1 MTTTISQLALS
12 TDTLEVLKNFASIN
26 SNILVK
32 PGNKLTTVSPVKNVM
47 AEAVI
52 DETFET
58 EFGIWDLNK
67 FLGVVSLFK
76 SPTLTFEDK
85 YVVIEENGASV
96 QYMFSDPSLLT
107 TVNREIKMPETVLSF
122 TWNPKTFG
130 ELMKAAS
137 VMQLPDFCIRSSDHD
152 EVEAVVLDKADAS
165 SNHYS
170 IILDNA
176 TWKGNA
182 FEFFFKVEN
191 IKILPGEYTVNIT
204 EKVVSEFIH
213 TKRDI
218 KYYIALESDSTYK
231 G

>member
-1 MTTTISQLALS
+1 MTTATQLSLS
-12 TDTLEVLKNFASIN
+12 ASTLEVLKNFASIN

-47 AEAVI
+47 AEAIV
-52 DETFET
+52 DETFEN

-76 SPTLTFEDK
+76 SPSLTFEDK
-85 YVVIEENGASV
+85 CVVIEENGASV

-122 TWNPKTFG
+122 NWNPKTFN
-130 ELMKAAS
+130 ELMKAAA
-137 VMQLPDFCIRSSDHD
+137 VMQLPDFCVRNNGDA
-152 EVEAVVLDKADAS
+152 VEAVVLDKSDSS

-170 IILDNA
+170 VELGDVS
-176 TWKGNA
+176 WQGND

-213 TKRDI
+213 TSRDI
-218 KYYIALESDSTYK
+218 KYYIALESDSNYT

>member
-1 MTTTISQLALS
+1 MTTATQLALS
-12 TDTLEVLKNFASIN
+12 TSTLEILKNFASIN

-47 AEAVI
+47 AEATV
-52 DETFET
+52 DETFDT

-67 FLGVVSLFK
+67 FLGVISLFK
-76 SPTLTFEDK
+76 NPSLTFEDK
-85 YVVIEENGASV
+85 YVVIEENDASV

-122 TWNPKTFG
+122 TWDPKTFG

-137 VMQLPDFCIRSSDHD
+137 IMQLPDFCIRNDGD
-152 EVEAVVLDKADAS
+152 TVEAVVLDKADSS

-170 IILDNA
+170 VELGEV
-176 TWKGNA
+176 TWQGNS

-191 IKILPGEYTVNIT
+191 MKILPGEYTVNIT

-218 KYYIALESDSTYK
+218 KYYIALESDSNYT

>member
-1 MTTTISQLALS
+1 MSATATKLTFSPE
-12 TDTLEVLKNFASIN
+12 TLEVLKNYASIN

-47 AEAVI
+47 AEAVVP
-52 DETFET
+52 ETFDT

-67 FLGVVSLFK
+67 FLGVISLFK
-76 SPTLTFEDK
+76 NPSFTFEDK
-85 YVVIEENGASV
+85 YVLIEENDASV
-96 QYMFSDPSLLT
+96 KYFFSDPSLLT

-122 TWNPKTFG
+122 NWNPKAFG
-130 ELMKAAS
+130 ELMKAAA
-137 VMQLPDFCIRSSDHD
+137 VMQLPDFCIRNDGD
-152 EVEAVVLDKADAS
+152 MVEAVVLDKADAS
-165 SNHYS
+165 SNHYA
-170 IILDNA
+170 IELGEV
-176 TWKGNA
+176 TWQGND

-218 KYYIALESDSTYK
+218 KYYIALESDSRYN

>member
-1 MTTTISQLALS
+1 MTTATQLALS
-12 TDTLEVLKNFASIN
+12 TSTIEILKNFASIN

-47 AEAVI
+47 AEAIV
-52 DETFET
+52 DETFDT

-67 FLGVVSLFK
+67 FLGVISLFK
-76 SPTLTFEDK
+76 NPSLTFEDK
-85 YVVIEENGASV
+85 CVVIEENGASV

-137 VMQLPDFCIRSSDHD
+137 IMQLPDFCIRNNGDM
-152 EVEAVVLDKADAS
+152 VEAVVLDKADSS

-170 IILDNA
+170 VELGEV
-176 TWKGNA
+176 TWQGNS

-191 IKILPGEYTVNIT
+191 MKILPGEYTVNIT

-213 TKRDI
+213 TNRDI
-218 KYYIALESDSTYK
+218 KYYIALESDSNYT